1 MTYLEFREQWHELG
15 CFNIYQVRAWNPGFD
30 RSNLTR
36 WVKHGYLSK
45 LRQDWYAFSD
55 LKREHEFARYLAQRI
70 CTPSYISLHA
80 ALSFYG
86 IIPEAV
92 TQITSV
98 TSNRPAMY
106 SNAFGEFSYQSV
118 KPAHFFGFRQMPM
131 PQPMSQG
138 SYLIAFPE
146 KAILDLLYLYPQY
159 NTAEAMLELRFD
171 EWWMQEELD
180 RGRLLDFASKSGVK
194 SLQSRVKLLLKT
206 YLDD

>member
-1 MTYLEFREQWHELG
+1 MKLSCAVRCINLADSGKNSYKKKFFCKIRHYIRE
-15 CFNIYQVRAWNPGFD
+15 
-30 RSNLTR
+30 
-36 WVKHGYLSK
+36 K
-45 LRQDWYAFSD
+45 LY
-55 LKREHEFARYLAQRI
+55 
-70 CTPSYISLHA
+70 
-80 ALSFYG
+80 
-86 IIPEAV
+86 
-92 TQITSV
+92 
-98 TSNRPAMY
+98 SNRPAMY

-118 KPAHFFGFRQMPM
+118 KPALFFGFRQMPM

-180 RGRLLDFASKSGVK
+180 RVRLLDFAAKSGVK